1 MENAKNN
8 ILGKRNFYYETN
20 ILESS
25 MYSGFE
31 INDLGFDYEEEFIE
45 KIKNVKIQDIKKVAD
60 KYFNDKFVLTVLAQ
74 KEYLSQVDN
83 INCKKY

>member
-1 MENAKNN
+1 MKQ
-8 ILGKRNFYYETN
+8 IYF
-20 ILESS
+20 ESS

-31 INDLGFDYEEEFIE
+31 INDLGYDFEEKFIE

-74 KEYLSQVDN
+74 KEYLSQVDEQ
-83 INCKKY
+83 NCKKS